1 MKKWNVATVR
11 AAKGQ
16 EKLGCCTAY
25 DACFARLADEAG
37 VPIILVGDSM
47 GMNTLG
53 YATTLP
59 VNMSDTLSAV
69 AAVSRAVKDALVVG
83 DMPFGSYQCGDDEAM
98 RNAVAIIKAGAD
110 CVKLEGGASVC
121 GLIRRLTTAGI
132 PVLAHVGMTPQ
143 SVNSYGGFKKQ
154 GKTREAAE
162 QVINDARAVEAAGAF
177 AVTLECIPAE
187 LAAEVTAALKI
198 VTVGIGAGPVCD
210 AQWLVMHDLL
220 GLNEKVPSF
229 VKKYAELAGTVRAA
243 FAAYVNEVRDGK
255 FPQ

>member
-11 AAKGQ
+11 AAKGV

-37 VPIILVGDSM
+37 VPIVLVGDSM

-53 YATTLP
+53 FSTTLP
-59 VNMSDTLSAV
+59 VDMADTLSAV
-69 AAVSRAVKDALVVG
+69 AAVSRGVKDAMVVG
-83 DMPFGSYQCGDDEAM
+83 DMPFGSYQCGDDEAV
-98 RNAVAIIKAGAD
+98 RNAVAILKAGAD

-143 SVNSYGGFKKQ
+143 SVNAYGGFKKQ

-162 QVINDARAVEAAGAF
+162 QVMNDAKAVEAAGAF

-198 VTVGIGAGPVCD
+198 VTIGIGAGPVCD

-229 VKKYAELAGTVRAA
+229 VKKYAELAGTVRSA
-243 FAAYVNEVRDGK
+243 FADYVKEVKDGK
-255 FPQ
+255 FPA